1 MPFETSVTVFD
12 EWLPLDV
19 LISGWVFGHE
29 NHQTLGELS
38 QNDASMII
46 KEILKDKT
54 LRRLDRIPKMQNAA
68 VFLHRYNSV

>member
-1 MPFETSVTVFD
+1 VFSFCHLGHRFLQ

-19 LISGWVFGHE
+19 LMVFGHQ

-46 KEILKDKT
+46 NEEILKDKT
-54 LRRLDRIPKMQNAA
+54 LRRLDQIPKTSQI
-68 VFLHRYNSV
+68 